1 VATGKPIINIE
12 EKETFKNKPDKWVS
26 TIKMPL
32 YNDKGELIGTFGIS
46 RDITEKKKAEEKI
59 RYLSFNDTLT
69 GLYNRAYFEEELKR
83 LDTESYIPIT
93 IVMGDVN
100 SLKLLNDTCG
110 HDKGDELLK
119 KISAI
124 LQESIGQPDEF
135 KKALI

>member
-26 TIKMPL
+26 TTKMPL

-46 RDITEKKKAEEKI
+46 RDITEKKKAEEEI

-83 LDTESYIPIT
+83 LDTES
-93 IVMGDVN
+93 
-100 SLKLLNDTCG
+100 
-110 HDKGDELLK
+110 
-119 KISAI
+119 
-124 LQESIGQPDEF
+124 
-135 KKALI
+135 